1 MVTRYTKDKKING
14 LRIYPTGYYVY
25 YRLNGKRR
33 EMKISSKDVSINV
46 VRKKARQILGKVAME
61 IDPLEEKK
69 NLTLKSTLPPTVK
82 MIKELCLIPGLSGY
96 EAFVSFS
103 YPPFLQSAFALS
115 SHFLGVG
122 SGCAGLW
129 E

>member
-33 EMKISSKDVSINV
+33 EMKISSKDASINV
-46 VRKKARQILGKVAME
+46 VRKKAKQILEKVVME

-69 NLTLKSTLPPTVK
+69 K
-82 MIKELCLIPGLSGY
+82 
-96 EAFVSFS
+96 FS
-103 YPPFLQSAFALS
+103 YKI
-115 SHFLGVG
+115 
-122 SGCAGLW
+122 
-129 E
+129 